1 MKQVKY
7 FDVYSKG
14 KITKYCVDDTEQYR
28 KMVKLLKHSDKD
40 AVITYIEFD
49 DGTNGI
55 TDELCNSVNIKNN
68 DETINRT
75 KQSTEK
81 ALADFRKLLVPE
93 KYKECV
99 YYGNRIAYV
108 DIKTTDGWLTLKTF
122 EIYGVKFLFILL
134 SGKKVIN
141 CYELQ

>member
-1 MKQVKY
+1 MFY
-7 FDVYSKG
+7 EISKNAIMSEIETKDTQ
-14 KITKYCVDDTEQYR
+14 KI
-28 KMVKLLKHSDKD
+28 LDK
-40 AVITYIEFD
+40 IQ
-49 DGTNGI
+49 
-55 TDELCNSVNIKNN
+55 NSK
-68 DETINRT
+68 
-75 KQSTEK
+75 STEK